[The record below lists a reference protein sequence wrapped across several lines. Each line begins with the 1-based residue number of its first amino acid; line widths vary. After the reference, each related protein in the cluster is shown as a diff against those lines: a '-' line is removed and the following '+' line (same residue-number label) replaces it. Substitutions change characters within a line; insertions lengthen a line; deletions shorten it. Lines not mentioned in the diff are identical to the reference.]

1 MAFPRRQLLLWQCYK
16 TIWILLFA
24 VDTMST
30 KAFVGS
36 LESTQEETSGVL
48 QNSIKIIVK
57 AVL

>member
-1 MAFPRRQLLLWQCYK
+1 
-16 TIWILLFA
+16 
-24 VDTMST
+24 MST